1 MKKQLQRLLS
11 CALLIAVLF
20 SALPGAAAAA
30 PVFSDVP
37 AGSWAAGDISRAV
50 EKGLF
55 RGETA
60 TRFGMGHKM
69 TRAAFV
75 VVLCR
80 MFGWEMVTPETP
92 TYADVQDQ
100 TLWYAGAVEAAYAH
114 GAITRQTD
122 TFRPR
127 EAITREELT
136 VMLMRALGYGTIAG
150 LAQDLPMPFTDV
162 ETGGGYLSMAYE
174 LGIVSGTSAT
184 TFSPDRAAT
193 REQAAVMLMRLY
205 DRSHAAAPALT
216 GVAVPG
222 ASAGDWTGFAAV
234 AVSGG
239 RLSSGGQVA
248 MPDAAQAEALQSA
261 IRSGGASALLYVTG
275 AASALRGDLSAAA
288 AALAAAVTDGGYD
301 GLYLDLPRLADD
313 QREKLTGL
321 TAALRTALGQR
332 LLLYVVAEAPAWQG
346 RRYDAYDYAALA
358 AAADRLVLRVAAY
371 EPEGDGFPIAPLEP
385 LEEVYYALA
394 ELKGTVPADK
404 LCLLVTTTG
413 TAWKGGKQSTLP
425 RETLQQL
432 ADETATARYY
442 SSRYACAYLAHTE
455 RKITTVAWYLDGQ
468 AAAERARMAGFF
480 GVKELCLSD
489 LGSLSPELLAG
500 LGR

>member
-30 PVFSDVP
+30 PTFSDVP
-37 AGSWAAGDISRAV
+37 ANSWAAGDIARAV
-50 EKGLF
+50 EMGLF
-55 RGETA
+55 QGQTA
-60 TRFGMGHKM
+60 SRFGMGRKM

-80 MFGWEMVTPETP
+80 LFGWEMVTPETP
-92 TYADVQDQ
+92 TYADVRDQ
-100 TLWYAGAVEAAYAH
+100 TLWYAGAVETAYAH

-222 ASAGDWTGFAAV
+222 GSAGDWAGFTAV

-239 RLSSGGQVA
+239 RISSGGRVA
-248 MPDAAQAEALQSA
+248 MPDAAQAEVLQSA

-275 AASALRGDLSAAA
+275 SASALGGELPDTA

-313 QREKLTGL
+313 QRQKLTGL

-332 LLLYVVAEAPAWQG
+332 LLYVAAEAPAWQG
-346 RRYDAYDYAALA
+346 RRYNAYDYTALA

-413 TAWKGGKQSTLP
+413 TVWSNGKQSVLP
-425 RETLQQL
+425 REALQKL
-432 ADETATARYY
+432 ENEAATARYY

-455 RKITTVAWYLDGQ
+455 RRNTTVAWYLDEQ

-480 GVKELCLSD
+480 GVRELCLSD
-489 LGSLSPELLAG
+489 LGSLSPELLAAF
-500 LGR
+500 GR